1 MNEER
6 FREIYEQYYRLV
18 KSVAFSVLNDYDFA
32 EDVSQEVFLLFSL
45 KVETLKE
52 EYYNQWFLVNTKRK
66 AIDFCRKA
74 YQVHEVTASMCSDE
88 DGGHLD
94 NAAEWFSDIKQ
105 NFFEDEIAHKITLR
119 ELTGKLFEDLAN
131 KNSEWYEIMM
141 RTVVEGESTEEVA
154 RALGISIGNL
164 RAKKHR
170 MKKWIRE
177 NFREIYE
184 ESGLFH

>member
-66 AIDFCRKA
+66 
-74 YQVHEVTASMCSDE
+74 
-88 DGGHLD
+88 
-94 NAAEWFSDIKQ
+94 
-105 NFFEDEIAHKITLR
+105 
-119 ELTGKLFEDLAN
+119 LT
-131 KNSEWYEIMM
+131 SEEK
-141 RTVVEGESTEEVA
+141 G
-154 RALGISIGNL
+154 
-164 RAKKHR
+164 
-170 MKKWIRE
+170 
-177 NFREIYE
+177 
-184 ESGLFH
+184 